1 MLPNDDHNDRSFP
14 DDGKERGDEPQPN
27 PRPEDPH
34 SKDES
39 GIIFIENWTYY
50 PNKEKEQCTE

>member
-39 GIIFIENWTYY
+39 GVIFIENWTFY
-50 PNKEKEQCTE
+50 PNEEEEQ